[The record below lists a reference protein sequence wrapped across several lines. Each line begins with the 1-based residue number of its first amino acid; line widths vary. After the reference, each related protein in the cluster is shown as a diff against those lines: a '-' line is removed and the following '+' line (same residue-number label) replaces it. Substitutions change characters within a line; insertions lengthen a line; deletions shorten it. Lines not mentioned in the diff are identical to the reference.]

1 MNYMADVAQMLGVE
15 IGEKFKI
22 CEHNGNTYTLTEDGL
37 YYYENGSNK
46 LIRSCLFEKLITGP
60 LKIIKIPKSILT
72 DKEKED
78 LSGIIR
84 LFRDEVVSICK
95 FESMR
100 HCGYE
105 FLSIKINNN
114 VFKYETT
121 LPYFK
126 KGTMYKGM
134 KSDILYSLEDLGLW
148 KIQIWTFYQQ
158 SRAYYLSLL

>member
-1 MNYMADVAQMLGVE
+1 MTYMEQIAKMLDVE
-15 IGEKFKI
+15 IGEEFKI
-22 CEHNGNTYTLTEDGL
+22 EGHDDNLKFQFTENRFLQSYGDVYGWVDSISIMTVL
-37 YYYENGSNK
+37 EG
-46 LIRSCLFEKLITGP
+46 RA
-60 LKIIKIPKSILT
+60 KIIKIPKSILT

-84 LFRDEVVSICK
+84 LFRDEVISICK

-126 KGTMYKGM
+126 KWAMYKGM
-134 KSDILYSLEDLGLW
+134 KLEKEYSLEDLGL
-148 KIQIWTFYQQ
+148 
-158 SRAYYLSLL
+158 

>member
-1 MNYMADVAQMLGVE
+1 MNYMKQVAEMLGVE
-15 IGEKFKI
+15 LGEEFKVKGNN
-22 CEHNGNTYTLTEDGL
+22 EHNKYKFTDTDLVYDSESEMPAIVTLYDLLKGED
-37 YYYENGSNK
+37 E
-46 LIRSCLFEKLITGP
+46 
-60 LKIIKIPKSILT
+60 IIKIPKSILT
-72 DKEKED
+72 EEEKED

-84 LFRDEVVSICK
+84 LFRDEVISICK

-126 KGTMYKGM
+126 KWAMYKGM
-134 KSDILYSLEDLGLW
+134 KLEKEYSLEELGL
-148 KIQIWTFYQQ
+148 
-158 SRAYYLSLL
+158 